1 MVLKTKLSLGLGFL
15 FVIIFTLAALCSYY
29 VGKSAQEADNILK
42 DNYNSIV
49 YSKNM
54 ISGLDDMINSI
65 SSTTFNPIDTGTR
78 SDYYLQLFESG
89 RNVFET
95 NLKAENNNIT
105 EIHEKEYVER
115 LNHDYETYLKL
126 CLQMKNRKSGMSLLY
141 FSDFLPACEKLKQP
155 INGIYDI
162 NMQAVVR
169 KSQLAKND
177 SDNFKSTMAVIATI
191 SFLLALGYFWYF
203 PFYISSTFSY
213 LANRMRDLLNNI
225 GVAFDIN
232 TNDEAFVILQ
242 AINLLENK
250 FGVKNADKNIE

>member
-1 MVLKTKLSLGLGFL
+1 MTLKTKLSLGLGFL
-15 FVIIFTLAALCSYY
+15 FIIIFTLAAFCSYY
-29 VGKSAQEADNILK
+29 VGKSSQEADNILK
-42 DNYNSIV
+42 NNYNSIV

-54 ISGLDDMINSI
+54 ISALDDMINSI
-65 SSTTFNPIDTGTR
+65 SSTIFNPVGTGTK

-89 RNVFET
+89 RIAFET

-115 LNHDYETYLKL
+115 LNHDYEVYLKL
-126 CLQMKNRKSGMSLLY
+126 CLQMKSGTKGRSLY
-141 FSDFLPACEKLKQP
+141 FSDFLPACEKLKQS
-155 INGIYDI
+155 INGINDI

-169 KSQLAKND
+169 KSQLAKKD
-177 SDNFKSTMAVIATI
+177 SSNFKATMAAIATLC
-191 SFLLALGYFWYF
+191 FLLALGYFWYF
-203 PFYISSTFSY
+203 PFYISNTFRY
-213 LANRMRDLLNNI
+213 LASRMRNLLNNI
-225 GVAFDIN
+225 GVAFDIK